1 MSMRNELRIII
12 ANHGKLSVPLNR
24 LADDDDLFAAG
35 MDSLAVFNV
44 LLAVE
49 EHFHVELPET
59 MLTRRSFSS
68 ITALERAVR
77 SVAA

>member
-1 MSMRNELRIII
+1 MRNELRTII
-12 ANHGKLSVPLNR
+12 ANYGKLSVALNR
-24 LADDDDLFAAG
+24 LGDDDDLFAAG

-49 EHFHVELPET
+49 EHFRIELPES

-68 ITALERAVR
+68 ITALERALL